1 MAKVHLG
8 SGWSFAVEPN
18 AAGSLIYATDE
29 EKIQQAVLVIL
40 GTTRGERVMRPDF
53 GSRLRELVFAPLNSS
68 TKGLVAS
75 AITDALVKCEPRV
88 DVLEVQAAEQVADP
102 GTLVVNIEYR
112 VRATNSVFN
121 LVYPFYLREGSN
133 GTAQAS

>member
-1 MAKVHLG
+1 MAKIHLG
-8 SGWSFAVEPN
+8 SGWSFPVEPN

-68 TKGLVAS
+68 TKALVAS
-75 AITDALVKCEPRV
+75 AITDAS
-88 DVLEVQAAEQVADP
+88 P
-102 GTLVVNIEYR
+102 GRPQPDT
-112 VRATNSVFN
+112 
-121 LVYPFYLREGSN
+121 
-133 GTAQAS
+133 

>member
-1 MAKVHLG
+1 VGGEGL
-8 SGWSFAVEPN
+8 
-18 AAGSLIYATDE
+18 D
-29 EKIQQAVLVIL
+29 
-40 GTTRGERVMRPDF
+40 RGRL

-68 TKGLVAS
+68 TKALVAS
-75 AITDALVKCEPRV
+75 AITDALVRWEPRV
-88 DVLEVQAAEQVADP
+88 DGLDVRAAEQVADP

-112 VRATNSVFN
+112 VRATNRVFN